1 MPVTIRN
8 AEEIERMR
16 AAGQILGKVHNE
28 IAKELHEGM
37 STWEID
43 HLGEELIRSYGCIPS
58 FLNYEGYPASV
69 CVSVNNEVVHGIP
82 KKDRY
87 IESGDIVSLDMGLIY
102 QGYHSDAARTH
113 GIGEISKEATL

>member
-37 STWEID
+37 ST
-43 HLGEELIRSYGCIPS
+43 
-58 FLNYEGYPASV
+58 
-69 CVSVNNEVVHGIP
+69 
-82 KKDRY
+82 
-87 IESGDIVSLDMGLIY
+87 
-102 QGYHSDAARTH
+102 
-113 GIGEISKEATL
+113 